1 MKQLCFLTAA
11 VLTAGVMTAQVQFS
25 ALPGHVRMPQK
36 VNLTEAVTPQRIVSS
51 NVTVLPTPKREVHMT
66 GLTAKDK
73 YTGPKRMAPKGEIP
87 ATIIGKS
94 YNTFYS
100 SFTNYVSCTGYF
112 TVEQGQGDT
121 VVLKGLAAGYDVKGV
136 YNKTAGTVTC
146 PAAQVIGTHPS
157 LGPVTF
163 YALKGGSYYRT
174 TPVVLTFTDNKVS
187 FDAGV
192 YCAIVQNGKD
202 GGVVMMKDDVTGI
215 ESNGRLKL
223 NQLDQSGAVS
233 ASFDLPIYVTKVS
246 DTKYEVQGLQS
257 WLYFH
262 NYKVPF
268 TVNGNKATL
277 LTTDSIDWYN
287 SSSAGTR
294 CLFMFG
300 YNGTNLTADPTFT
313 VSESNGI
320 TTFTADSKLFCGW
333 NTEGTSYSGFYL
345 NNYGFN
351 YNPNGNQGG
360 GSGEEPND
368 TIIGMSFNTF
378 FDSFTNYRKAAGY
391 FTIQKGSGANDVILK
406 GLAQGYD
413 VKGTYDKASRTIT
426 CPASQVIG
434 SHPQAGTITFYS
446 LQGEQFSR
454 TEPVLITF
462 NEDYSKATFNH
473 GIYATVSQGG
483 GLALMQNITSVASN
497 GLLKLDQTNQQG
509 AVQASHE
516 LPIYVTKTSD
526 SKIEVQGLQ
535 SWLYGHDYKVPF
547 TVNGNKAT
555 LLTTDSIDWYYSQ
568 QDGIQAL
575 FMLSFNGSNVSE
587 NPTFTVSE
595 KDGKTVF
602 TADSRLFCGMNTG
615 GGNWSGF
622 FLANYGFNFKAEEVV
637 PDVTEIT
644 VDNIIYT
651 LDNQKLEATAIGC
664 TNSLTDLNLPNT
676 IPANK
681 KTYAVVAVGDSAF
694 MNNSKITTASMPKSL
709 KVLGH
714 DAFRNARK
722 LRELK
727 IEDLTAWCNVWMDNG
742 NANPLYNVFPTSES
756 QWGKVYING
765 QQVSTSLTIP
775 AGVKRI
781 SRAFY
786 GFKSLTSVT
795 LPDGLKV
802 LGDQAFGN
810 CKKLPTIVIPS
821 SVDSIGSAFWGCDMI
836 NNIELPAGLTEL
848 GASTFYDCKALT
860 NITIKDGLKEI
871 KSMVFSGCTSLAEL
885 ILPASMESVAG
896 TAFWS
901 CKALKK
907 FTCKA
912 VTPPTTIDNAFE
924 DFAET
929 CTLYVPEESIPAYKA
944 ATGWKHFMSI
954 QKMNGSVSGID
965 NDSDAPAL
973 YYDLNGFRVGEKDL
987 APGIYIKIQG
997 KKTTKVL
1004 VK

>member
-300 YNGTNLTADPTFT
+300 YNGTNLTDDPTFT

-333 NTEGTSYSGFYL
+333 NTGGTSYSGFYL
-345 NNYGFN
+345 N
-351 YNPNGNQGG
+351 
-360 GSGEEPND
+360 
-368 TIIGMSFNTF
+368 
-378 FDSFTNYRKAAGY
+378 
-391 FTIQKGSGANDVILK
+391 
-406 GLAQGYD
+406 
-413 VKGTYDKASRTIT
+413 
-426 CPASQVIG
+426 
-434 SHPQAGTITFYS
+434 
-446 LQGEQFSR
+446 
-454 TEPVLITF
+454 
-462 NEDYSKATFNH
+462 
-473 GIYATVSQGG
+473 
-483 GLALMQNITSVASN
+483 
-497 GLLKLDQTNQQG
+497 
-509 AVQASHE
+509 
-516 LPIYVTKTSD
+516 
-526 SKIEVQGLQ
+526 
-535 SWLYGHDYKVPF
+535 
-547 TVNGNKAT
+547 
-555 LLTTDSIDWYYSQ
+555 
-568 QDGIQAL
+568 
-575 FMLSFNGSNVSE
+575 
-587 NPTFTVSE
+587 
-595 KDGKTVF
+595 
-602 TADSRLFCGMNTG
+602 
-615 GGNWSGF
+615 
-622 FLANYGFNFKAEEVV
+622 NYGFNFKAEEVV

-901 CKALKK
+901 CNALKK

>member
-36 VNLTEAVTPQRIVSS
+36 VNLTEAPAPQRMSYSSFTELSTPQR
-51 NVTVLPTPKREVHMT
+51 EVHKVN
-66 GLTAKDK
+66 LTVKDK
-73 YTGPKRMAPKGEIP
+73 FTGPKRMAPKGEIP
-87 ATIIGKS
+87 TTIIGKS
-94 YNTFYS
+94 YNTFFQ
-100 SFTNYVSCTGYF
+100 SFTSQGSCVGWF
-112 TVEQGQGDT
+112 TVQQGVGDT
-121 VVLKGLAAGYDVKGV
+121 VVLKGLADGYDVKGV

-146 PAAQVIGTHPS
+146 PANQVIGTHAS
-157 LGPVTF
+157 LGTITF
-163 YALKGGSYYRT
+163 YSLQGQNFSRT
-174 TPVVLTFTDNKVS
+174 EPVVLTFTDNKVFFS
-187 FDAGV
+187 
-192 YCAIVQNGKD
+192 
-202 GGVVMMKDDVTGI
+202 TGI
-215 ESNGRLKL
+215 YASVSAGGMAYMLGITGLESNGVLKL
-223 NQLDQSGAVS
+223 N
-233 ASFDLPIYVTKVS
+233 
-246 DTKYEVQGLQS
+246 
-257 WLYFH
+257 
-262 NYKVPF
+262 
-268 TVNGNKATL
+268 
-277 LTTDSIDWYN
+277 
-287 SSSAGTR
+287 
-294 CLFMFG
+294 
-300 YNGTNLTADPTFT
+300 
-313 VSESNGI
+313 
-320 TTFTADSKLFCGW
+320 
-333 NTEGTSYSGFYL
+333 
-345 NNYGFN
+345 
-351 YNPNGNQGG
+351 
-360 GSGEEPND
+360 
-368 TIIGMSFNTF
+368 
-378 FDSFTNYRKAAGY
+378 
-391 FTIQKGSGANDVILK
+391 
-406 GLAQGYD
+406 
-413 VKGTYDKASRTIT
+413 
-426 CPASQVIG
+426 
-434 SHPQAGTITFYS
+434 
-446 LQGEQFSR
+446 
-454 TEPVLITF
+454 
-462 NEDYSKATFNH
+462 
-473 GIYATVSQGG
+473 
-483 GLALMQNITSVASN
+483 
-497 GLLKLDQTNQQG
+497 QTNQQG

-535 SWLYGHDYKVPF
+535 SWLYGHNYKVPFTISGNKATLLTTDSLDWYNSQSKGKQCFFMLGFNGTNITADPTFTVSEADGKTTITADGRLFCGYNTSGTSWSGFFLSDYGFNYKVDGQGGGTGGGEEPNDTIIGMSFNTFFDSFTNQGKCAGYFTVQKGSGTNNVILKGLAQGYDVKGTYDKATRTITCPANQVVGSHPQAGTITFYSLQGDKFSRTEPVLITFNEDYSKATFNHGIYASVTQGGVALMQNITSIASNGLLKLNQTNQQGAVQASHELPIYVTKTSATKIHVQGLQSWLYNHDYKVPF
-547 TVNGNKAT
+547 TINGNKAT
-555 LLTTDSIDWYYSQ
+555 LLTTDSIDYFVDQ
-568 QDGIQAL
+568 QEGTLAF
-575 FMLSFNGSNVSE
+575 FMLSFNGSNISE

-595 KDGKTVF
+595 TDGKTTL
-602 TADSRLFCGMNTG
+602 TADSRLFCGFNTG
-615 GGNWSGF
+615 GTSWSGF

-664 TNSLTDLNLPNT
+664 ANSLTALNLPNT

-694 MNNSKITTASMPKSL
+694 MNNSKITSASMPKSL

-781 SRAFY
+781 SRTFY

-885 ILPASMESVAG
+885 SLPASMESVAG
-896 TAFWS
+896 TAFWT
-901 CKALKK
+901 CTALKK
-907 FTCKA
+907 FTCNA

-954 QKMNGSVSGID
+954 QKISGSVNGID

-973 YYDLNGFRVGEKDL
+973 YYDLNGFRVDEKNL